1 MANLKAIKTK
11 INSIKNLKKIT
22 TALEIVSTVK
32 LQKVKAQTEHL
43 KSYFLDLYYILSHIG
58 DPEIIFGQEETNPRA
73 DHYLVVLISTDRWL
87 AGALNHKLFK
97 KLFDE
102 LKDQWNNIDFF
113 VIGKKGLEFINRSW
127 GNVVGFLDI
136 PDSIEEKHFLPLMEY
151 IYDSIKQ
158 GKYQKILS
166 YFNFFKNVVVQI
178 PASLNIYP
186 LDLKAFEDLQV
197 DLSINL
203 EAKPES
209 KKDFLI
215 EPDLP
220 TVIKEFKRQVVNYLI
235 MASILQNK
243 TWEFA
248 SRMLAMKNAKDN
260 STAMIKDLTLIFN
273 KERQAKITQEV
284 SEIVSAKEAIEW

>member
-58 DPEIIFGQEETNPRA
+58 DPQIIFGQEETNSVA
-73 DHYLVVLISTDRWL
+73 DRGLIVLISTDRGL
-87 AGALNHKLFK
+87 AWALNHKLFK

-102 LKDQWNNIDFF
+102 LRDEWDKLDFF
-113 VIGKKGLEFINRSW
+113 VIGKKWLEFVNRSG

-136 PDSIEEKHFLPLMEY
+136 PDIIEENHFLPLMEY
-151 IYDSIKQ
+151 IYESIKQ
-158 GKYQKILS
+158 GKYYKILS

-178 PASLNIYP
+178 PASLSIYP
-186 LDLKAFEDLQV
+186 LDLEAFEDLQS
-197 DLSINL
+197 DLSLRL
-203 EAKPES
+203 EQKPVI

-235 MASILQNK
+235 MTSILQNK

-260 STAMIKDLTLIFN
+260 SSAMIKDLTLIFN
-273 KERQAKITQEV
+273 KERQSKITQEV